1 VVLEAALTPVVVLL
15 PEASTLA
22 EAPLAALSV
31 EVVAQESFV
40 LAEAVRVWLV
50 PSAVSTVAW
59 SVVASQELGPAE
71 FPDTAVSFCHL

>member
-1 VVLEAALTPVVVLL
+1 MVLEAALTPVVVLL

-50 PSAVSTVAW
+50 PSAVSTA
-59 SVVASQELGPAE
+59 VASQELGPAE